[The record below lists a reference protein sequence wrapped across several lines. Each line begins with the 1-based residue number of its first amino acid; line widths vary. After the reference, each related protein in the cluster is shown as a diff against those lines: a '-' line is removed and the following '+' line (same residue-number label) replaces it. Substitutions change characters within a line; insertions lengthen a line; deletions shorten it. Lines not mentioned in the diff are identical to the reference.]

1 MTGAPDGASQT
12 GRPSRRHGAAP
23 MSGRFQPTTAWTSGR
38 LRRRRLTSR
47 LMLGL
52 TGLAAALAVVP
63 LVWIVAFVVVQ
74 GASQISPEFLL
85 SLPTPV
91 GVPGGG
97 IVNAIVGSALV
108 VGVATLIATPLGLLA
123 GLYAAV
129 GTRGRVGLVIRFA
142 TDTLAG
148 VPSIVVGI
156 VAYTLVVRPQ
166 GHFSALSG
174 SLALAIIMVPTIVR
188 STEEMIRLVPRPL
201 REASL
206 ALGAPEWQTSA
217 RVLVPAAFSGILTGV
232 MLAVARAA
240 GEAAPMLFTAFGN
253 PFFSTNLDE
262 PIATLPHT
270 IYVYAISPYQDWQA
284 KAWATALVLVVL
296 VLALNVAARSFV
308 GWRSR
313 RMATGLP

>member
-1 MTGAPDGASQT
+1 MTGARPTIAASP
-12 GRPSRRHGAAP
+12 GL
-23 MSGRFQPTTAWTSGR
+23 

-47 LMLGL
+47 VMLGL
-52 TGLAAALAVVP
+52 TGLAAALAVIP
-63 LVWIVAFVVVQ
+63 LVWIVAYVVAQ

-97 IVNAIVGSALV
+97 IGNAIVGSALV
-108 VGVATLIATPLGLLA
+108 VGIATLIATPLGLLA

-129 GTRGRVGLVIRFA
+129 ATRGRVGLIIRFA

-166 GHFSALSG
+166 GHFSAFSG
-174 SLALAIIMVPTIVR
+174 SIALAIIMLPTIVR
-188 STEEMIRLVPRPL
+188 STEEMVRLVPRPL

-206 ALGAPEWQTSA
+206 ALGASEWRTSA
-217 RVLVPAAFSGILTGV
+217 RILLPAAFSGILTGL

-253 PFFSTNLDE
+253 PFFSASLDE

-270 IYVYAISPYQDWQA
+270 IYVYAISPYEDWQA
-284 KAWATALVLVVL
+284 KAWATALVLVAL
-296 VLALNVAARSFV
+296 VLALNVVARSFA

-313 RMATGLP
+313 RLATGAR